1 MRRSELEHV
10 IRAAGAI
17 AGVSELVIIGSQ
29 AILGRYPDAPET
41 LLASIDVDLYPPGDP
56 QRAAI
61 IDGSIGELS
70 PFHAEFGYYA
80 HGVGPETARLPRN
93 WRRRTVAVANAN
105 TGGVIGLCLGPGD
118 LAVSKVLAGREKD
131 IEFVRTMGRHGLI
144 GESDLSALA
153 LELPQALSDRLRA
166 AFGRCFPA
174 GGPQPGRHGT
184 GSAARR
190 LASAWR
196 SGEPVQDLGTAR
208 PRGRDEAYA
217 IQDAV
222 TELLGLPVVGWKV
235 GAATPAIM
243 RQRHLDQPIPGPLFG
258 PRVYAS
264 AATLPAADFPAANLE
279 TEFAFRTL
287 AELPPRGRPY
297 EPAALAAVS
306 ELLAAFDLTQSR
318 YATPP
323 DALAEIADSGNSG
336 GAVIGTPL
344 PDWRD
349 RDLMQVTVEVRVDG
363 GAPVPTYAGA
373 WRRDP
378 LQVLAWLVNSLGHR
392 GIALPAGAVILTGS
406 LTEPRPVAP
415 GSSAVARFDGGA
427 EVRMSIAR

>member
-1 MRRSELEHV
+1 MTHPQIHRRSLAPARRIGEKSEPDHV
-10 IRAAGAI
+10 RAAAR
-17 AGVSELVIIGSQ
+17 Q
-29 AILGRYPDAPET
+29 A
-41 LLASIDVDLYPPGDP
+41 
-56 QRAAI
+56 
-61 IDGSIGELS
+61 
-70 PFHAEFGYYA
+70 
-80 HGVGPETARLPRN
+80 
-93 WRRRTVAVANAN
+93 
-105 TGGVIGLCLGPGD
+105 
-118 LAVSKVLAGREKD
+118 
-131 IEFVRTMGRHGLI
+131 
-144 GESDLSALA
+144 
-153 LELPQALSDRLRA
+153 
-166 AFGRCFPA
+166 
-174 GGPQPGRHGT
+174 

-190 LASAWR
+190 LADAWR
-196 SGEPVQDLGTAR
+196 SGEPIQDLGDAL

-243 RQRHLDQPIPGPLFG
+243 RQRRLDQPIPGPLFG

-287 AELPPRGRPY
+287 AELPPRGSPY

-318 YATPP
+318 YAAPP

-349 RDLMQVTVEVRVDG
+349 RDLMQVTVDLRIDG

-373 WRRDP
+373 WRRHP
-378 LQVLAWLVNSLGHR
+378 LSVLAWLVNSLGRR
-392 GIALPAGAVILTGS
+392 GIALPAGALVLTGS

-415 GSSAVARFDGGA
+415 GSSAVARFGGGA
-427 EVRMSIAR
+427 EVRMSIASRPRLDDGRRREQQCSGKEC

>member
-1 MRRSELEHV
+1 MRRSELDPV
-10 IRAAGAI
+10 T
-17 AGVSELVIIGSQ
+17 
-29 AILGRYPDAPET
+29 AP
-41 LLASIDVDLYPPGDP
+41 
-56 QRAAI
+56 
-61 IDGSIGELS
+61 
-70 PFHAEFGYYA
+70 A
-80 HGVGPETARLPRN
+80 HEA
-93 WRRRTVAVANAN
+93 
-105 TGGVIGLCLGPGD
+105 
-118 LAVSKVLAGREKD
+118 
-131 IEFVRTMGRHGLI
+131 
-144 GESDLSALA
+144 
-153 LELPQALSDRLRA
+153 
-166 AFGRCFPA
+166 
-174 GGPQPGRHGT
+174 

-190 LASAWR
+190 LADAWR
-196 SGEPVQDLGTAR
+196 SGEPVRDPGTAR
-208 PRGRDEAYA
+208 PRDRDQAYA

-222 TELLGLPVVGWKV
+222 TEILGLPVVGWKV

-243 RQRHLDQPIPGPLFG
+243 RQRRLDQPVPGPLFG
-258 PRVYAS
+258 PRVHAS

-287 AELPPRGRPY
+287 VELAPQGRPY

-318 YATPP
+318 YATSP

-349 RDLMQVTVEVRVDG
+349 RDLMQVTVDLRVDG
-363 GAPVPTYAGA
+363 GAPIPTYAGA

-378 LQVLAWLVNSLGHR
+378 LSVLAWLVNSLGRR
-392 GIALPAGAVILTGS
+392 GIALPAGALVLTGS